1 MGHGPDP
8 RFFEQLPAL
17 TVGDLADR
25 IGGETLRGGDR
36 TVSAVAPLA
45 TAGEGEVAF
54 LGDRRFLAAL
64 TATGASCVIV
74 PASAVE
80 AAPAGAAVI
89 VTAET
94 QAAWARASL
103 LLHRAIPLD
112 RSAAPAQVVEDDSVA
127 LEPGVVLGVGAR
139 IGRGSRVG
147 ATTVIGPGVQIGRDC
162 VIGPNVTVGF
172 ALIGDRVRLLAGARI
187 GEPGFGAAGSRTG
200 PVDVPQLGRVIL
212 QDGVSVG
219 ANSCIDRGAYEDTVV
234 GENTKIDNLVMI
246 GHNCVI
252 GRNCL
257 MAANTG
263 ISGSV
268 TVGDGAI
275 FGGKAGVGDHLNIG
289 EGARVA
295 AGAGVLQDIPAGET
309 WSGYPAKPLRQ
320 FLREAIWLAKQ
331 ASGKARAG
339 KAGND

>member
-1 MGHGPDP
+1 MGQGPDA

-17 TVGDLADR
+17 TVGELAER
-25 IGGETLRGGDR
+25 IGGEVSRGGDR
-36 TVSAVAPLA
+36 KVSAVAPLV
-45 TAGEGEVAF
+45 TAGPADVAF
-54 LGDRRFLAAL
+54 LGDRKFQSALAG
-64 TATGASCVIV
+64 TGAGCVIV

-80 AAPAGAAVI
+80 AAPADAAVI
-89 VTAET
+89 VSAEA

-103 LLHRAIPLD
+103 LFHRPVALVH
-112 RSAAPAQVVEDDSVA
+112 AAPPEDVVEDDSVV
-127 LEPGVVLGVGAR
+127 LEPGVVVGFGAR
-139 IGRGSRVG
+139 IGRGSRIG
-147 ATTVIGPGVQIGRDC
+147 ANTVIGPGVQIGRDC
-162 VIGPNVTVGF
+162 LIGSNVTVGF
-172 ALIGDRVRLLAGARI
+172 ALIGDRVRLLSGARV
-187 GEPGFGAAGSRTG
+187 GEPGFGAAASRSG

-212 QDGVSVG
+212 QDGVAVG
-219 ANSCIDRGAYEDTVV
+219 ANSCIDRGAYDDTVI

-268 TVGDGAI
+268 IVGDGVI
-275 FGGKAGVGDHLNIG
+275 FGGKAGVGDHLTIG

-295 AGAGVLQDIPAGET
+295 AGAGVLQDIPPGET

-339 KAGND
+339 KAGNE

>member
-1 MGHGPDP
+1 MGRGPDA
-8 RFFEQLPAL
+8 RFFEALPAL
-17 TVGDLADR
+17 TVGELASR
-25 IGGETLRGGDR
+25 IGADVARGGDQ

-45 TAGEGEVAF
+45 TAGAGDVAF
-54 LGDRRFLAAL
+54 LGDRRFLPTL
-64 TATGASCVIV
+64 VDSGAGCIIV

-80 AAPAGAAVI
+80 AGPAGAAVI
-89 VTAET
+89 VSGEA
-94 QAAWARASL
+94 QASWARASL
-103 LLHRAIPLD
+103 LFHRPIPLD
-112 RSAAPAQVVEDDSVA
+112 RAVAAAEVVEDDSVV
-127 LEPGVVLGVGAR
+127 LEPGVVLGAGAR

-147 ATTVIGPGVQIGRDC
+147 ANTVVGPGVQIGRDC
-162 VIGPNVTVGF
+162 VIGANVSLGF
-172 ALIGDRVRLLAGARI
+172 ALIGDRVRILSGARI

-200 PVDVPQLGRVIL
+200 PIDIPQLGRVIL

-219 ANSCIDRGAYEDTVV
+219 ANTTIDRGAYDDTVI
-234 GENTKIDNLVMI
+234 GENTKIDNLCMI

-257 MAANTG
+257 MAAQTG
-263 ISGSV
+263 LSGSV
-268 TVGDGAI
+268 TVGDGVM
-275 FGGKAGVGDHLNIG
+275 FGGKAGVGDHLSIG

-295 AGAGVLQDIPAGET
+295 AGAGVLQNVPAGET

-339 KAGND
+339 KAGNE